1 MFIITT
7 HSKTN
12 SQSSKKLESHI
23 PYPNS
28 IPFHKSSNLMSD
40 CLTILQLSSRFTLPI
55 ALPSIIWQPHL
66 RTCSKQAAASMHQIW
81 TKPRW
86 DTLSRGHVFSFI
98 ITSSWLRWEK
108 SHFWIQKDIA
118 MSLLLRLIHF
128 ELSTPNS
135 KNLYS
140 TLVQLLDESQ
150 CVSILLIISADI
162 CNDALPIY
170 GNQLLSK
177 AHLLVQDHQ
186 VMFCWYR
193 RLNISGGNQ
202 SQATNDMYCNPCQV
216 ASSDSLASVMNSVD
230 QQAQTLVTTSLK
242 VLQDPWL
249 L

>member
-1 MFIITT
+1 MWQTWVVSNRIWSCLSPLSCPIQGPPQCRSFRRVINIWGSRGAWYKQTTQHHNAPDALGPHHHLPVTWIYLHCWVWGQMFIITT

-108 SHFWIQKDIA
+108 SHFGFKRTLQCLLIEID
-118 MSLLLRLIHF
+118 SLRAL
-128 ELSTPNS
+128 NS
-135 KNLYS
+135 KL
-140 TLVQLLDESQ
+140 
-150 CVSILLIISADI
+150 
-162 CNDALPIY
+162 
-170 GNQLLSK
+170 
-177 AHLLVQDHQ
+177 
-186 VMFCWYR
+186 
-193 RLNISGGNQ
+193 
-202 SQATNDMYCNPCQV
+202 
-216 ASSDSLASVMNSVD
+216 
-230 QQAQTLVTTSLK
+230 
-242 VLQDPWL
+242 
-249 L
+249 